1 MSEDFTMPLMAK
13 AIAGLGGLIGGTA
26 FMVFYRP
33 TNVWD
38 AAVRSGLSTTTA
50 ILGCA
55 PLLEWMQL
63 STTTDNVLA
72 AAAFI
77 GFVSWCVLSFA
88 ANILMNIQDEKV
100 ELKLPEFLIRK
111 DKK

>member
-1 MSEDFTMPLMAK
+1 
-13 AIAGLGGLIGGTA
+13 
-26 FMVFYRP
+26 
-33 TNVWD
+33 
-38 AAVRSGLSTTTA
+38 
-50 ILGCA
+50 
-55 PLLEWMQL
+55 MQL
-63 STTTDNVLA
+63 SITTDNVLA

-77 GFVSWCVLSFA
+77 GFVSWSVLSFA